1 MTQHRHPA
9 PPRSVRRRNP
19 VPWVLLAVA
28 VAVLGVVLV
37 PKLLNKYSDEQGAQ
51 PVAAAEQDPMLVA
64 VEKCDPAKKGLKL
77 SDGNRKL
84 TVNRSGSI
92 DKSGI
97 GADSMSCVLET
108 LQVPVSLTDRMFTT
122 TEADGRLQGDWP
134 GYTVTWS
141 NDDFNGLDLTVS
153 RN

>member
-1 MTQHRHPA
+1 
-9 PPRSVRRRNP
+9 
-19 VPWVLLAVA
+19 VLLAVA

-37 PKLLNKYSDEQGAQ
+37 PKLLNKYSDEEGAQ
-51 PVAAAEQDPMLVA
+51 PVAAAEQDPLLLA

-141 NDDFNGLDLTVS
+141 NDDFNGLDLSVT

>member
-1 MTQHRHPA
+1 MTQHRHPH
-9 PPRSVRRRNP
+9 PPRSARRRNP
-19 VPWVLLAVA
+19 LPWVLFAVA
-28 VAVLGVVLV
+28 VAVLGAVLA
-37 PKLLNKYSDEQGAQ
+37 PKLLNLNSDDEGAQ
-51 PVAAAEQDPMLVA
+51 PVAAAEQDPMLLSID
-64 VEKCDPAKKGLKL
+64 KCDPAKKGLKL

-84 TVNRSGSI
+84 TVNRSGSL

-97 GADSMSCVLET
+97 GADAMACVFDT
-108 LQVPVSLTDRMFTT
+108 LQVPVSLSDRMFST

-141 NDDFNGLDLTVS
+141 NDDFQGLDMTVT